1 MDFRSSDKEII
12 NSDMFSDI
20 RVDTRSSSVLG
31 KASKVGLGAS
41 ALVAKTAAD
50 VVKQQIKAPHRQ

>member
-1 MDFRSSDKEII
+1 MDFRSSDREII

-31 KASKVGLGAS
+31 KTYSLGAKVGS
-41 ALVAKTAAD
+41 SVVDLVGKTVGD
-50 VVKQQIKAPHRQ
+50 VG